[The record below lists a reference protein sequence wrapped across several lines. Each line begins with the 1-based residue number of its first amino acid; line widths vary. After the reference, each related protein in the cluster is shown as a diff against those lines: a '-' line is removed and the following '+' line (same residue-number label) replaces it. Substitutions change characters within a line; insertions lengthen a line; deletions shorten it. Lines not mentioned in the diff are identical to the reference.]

1 MIVKDLKHTL
11 HLILPGLEE
20 SLTKLRKIFT
30 NSKKLKLKR
39 KSGGERERERYVY
52 IFFGFRNKYGIS

>member
-11 HLILPGLEE
+11 HLILLGLEE

-39 KSGGERERERYVY
+39 KSGGERDRYIY
-52 IFFGFRNKYGIS
+52 IFLRFRNKYGIS

>member
-39 KSGGERERERYVY
+39 KSGGGERERETYTF
-52 IFFGFRNKYGIS
+52 FFGFGNKYGIS